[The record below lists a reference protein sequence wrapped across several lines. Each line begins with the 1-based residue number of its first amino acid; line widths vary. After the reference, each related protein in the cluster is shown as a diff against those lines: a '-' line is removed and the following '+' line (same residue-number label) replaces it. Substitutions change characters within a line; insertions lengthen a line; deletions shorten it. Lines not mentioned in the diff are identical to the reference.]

1 MKKGDIRGRRAFV
14 ILFSFLI
21 LILVGNASA
30 MSVVVLDGTID
41 KIHPEGDVVEY
52 TLKISGV
59 QPQVSE
65 VELETDLQP
74 YGQSFLWNITDPGFL
89 ELPDDQSQ
97 FQDQSIRF
105 GVNKSVTAPVL
116 IHVTGQVPQIT
127 EIVQSEGLVITK
139 TDAQT
144 TGYTHYRVQFF
155 DEDGFVVGNAFTE
168 VFDIEIPDE
177 TDFFDRLSSVQDPLL
192 RGLVIDLHDK
202 GLKYEA
208 NTLLD
213 YSDTKPMGVSLP
225 LVIVILVV
233 IGGIA
238 LFAGYR
244 IGYARGHNAGIN
256 END

>member
-1 MKKGDIRGRRAFV
+1 MIKGDIRGLRAFG
-14 ILFSFLI
+14 ILFSFLV
-21 LILVGNASA
+21 LILVGNAAA
-30 MSVVVLDGTID
+30 MDVVVLDSTID
-41 KIHPEGDVVEY
+41 EIHPEGDIVEY

-59 QPQVSE
+59 QPQVS
-65 VELETDLQP
+65 VIELETDLRP
-74 YGQSFLWNITDPGFL
+74 YGQSFLWNATDPGFL
-89 ELPDDQSQ
+89 ELQDGQHQ

-105 GVNKSVTAPVL
+105 EVNKSVKTPVL

-155 DEDGFVVGNAFTE
+155 DEGGFVVGNAFTE

-177 TDFFDRLSSVQDPLL
+177 TDFFDRLSSVQDPML
-192 RGLVIDLHDK
+192 RNLVIDLHDK

-213 YSDTKPMGVSLP
+213 YSDKKPLGVSLP

-244 IGYARGHNAGIN
+244 IGYARGYNASIN
-256 END
+256 DND